1 MIDRIV
7 WILEISKG
15 EQADMVILLF
25 CFFLIFLVKMV
36 GFALKASWS
45 ILKTL
50 LLLVFIPFILVMLAV
65 GGFVYVAFPLLIVFG
80 IIGLFNRV

>member
-1 MIDRIV
+1 
-7 WILEISKG
+7 
-15 EQADMVILLF
+15 
-25 CFFLIFLVKMV
+25 MV